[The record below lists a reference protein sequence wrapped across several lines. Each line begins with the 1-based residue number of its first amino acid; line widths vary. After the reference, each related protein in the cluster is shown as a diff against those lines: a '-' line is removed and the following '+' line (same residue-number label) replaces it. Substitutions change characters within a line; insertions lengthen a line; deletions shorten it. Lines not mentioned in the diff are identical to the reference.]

1 MSSKKH
7 EMTPADLE
15 KAYEANEIGLKGIL
29 GFAIGLF
36 FLIVITFGLMYAL
49 LNVFIDNNKATETA
63 GPQNPLRM
71 TDKEK
76 LPPEPRLQSA
86 PGFGVDSEKGRVNLE
101 LREPQA
107 EYRELMKQWE
117 VIWKNGKKDAKTG
130 TVTMLPIDEAKA
142 KLLTQNVKAKT
153 GPEAEA
159 ILKSSHMFI
168 SDASAGRM
176 ASETRR

>member
-7 EMTPADLE
+7 EMTPADLD
-15 KAYEANEIGLKGIL
+15 KAYEQNEIGLKGIL
-29 GFAIGLF
+29 GFSIGLF
-36 FLIVITFGLMYAL
+36 LLIVITFGLMVAFL
-49 LNVFIDNNKATETA
+49 RVLNDDAKATETA
-63 GPQNPLRM
+63 GPQNPMRM

-107 EYRELMKQWE
+107 EYRELLKQWND
-117 VIWKNGKKDAKTG
+117 VWKHGKKDAKTG
-130 TVTMLPIDEAKA
+130 MVTIMPVEEAKK
-142 KLLTQNVKAKT
+142 KLLEQKVKARS
-153 GPEAEA
+153 GADAENA
-159 ILKSSHMFI
+159 FKKSHMFI
-168 SDASAGRM
+168 SDANSGRL